1 MASNAPGRCC
11 IVGFKHEGDP
21 QGTVKRVGDSV
32 SVMHRFQTKHL
43 ADMG

>member
-21 QGTVKRVGDSV
+21 QGTVKGVGDSV
-32 SVMHRFQTKHL
+32 FLIHRFRMKQL
-43 ADMG
+43 ADIG